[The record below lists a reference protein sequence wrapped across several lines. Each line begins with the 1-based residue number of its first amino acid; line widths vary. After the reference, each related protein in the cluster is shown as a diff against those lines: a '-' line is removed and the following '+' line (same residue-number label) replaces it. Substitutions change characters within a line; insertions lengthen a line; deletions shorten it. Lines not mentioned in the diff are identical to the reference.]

1 MKKAEEDSAGLG
13 CGFISSKANNHLLTF
28 LPICQGANLF
38 FFFTPDFVIV
48 THAKDNACTG

>member
-1 MKKAEEDSAGLG
+1 EEDSAGLG
-13 CGFISSKANNHLLTF
+13 CGSIFSKADTYSLTV